1 MTDEKSDLIGLSQSE
16 IYESLIANDLIEAK
30 DKFRAKQIWHWLY
43 NKGEIDFEK
52 MSSISKE
59 LRTDR
64 LKTPRVKV
72 PEGSVGITEQF
83 SNIYTFESPGG
94 WNIIGKTPYKIFNS
108 NNKANPVLINP
119 GDNVHFFP
127 ISKNEFLKLDEK

>member
-1 MTDEKSDLIGLSQSE
+1 MENQRSMEEVLKLQREHFLNEGPPS
-16 IYESLIANDLIEAK
+16 Y
-30 DKFRAKQIWHWLY
+30 
-43 NKGEIDFEK
+43 
-52 MSSISKE
+52 E
-59 LRTDR
+59 LRIDR

-94 WNIIGKTPYKIFNS
+94 WNIIGKTPCKIFNL
-108 NNKANPVLINP
+108 NTQGNPALINP

-127 ISKNEFLKLDEK
+127 ISKNEFFKLNEK